1 MMEIG
6 MKIYFEKATGN
17 VVVNTGEQVGRLV
30 VETTE
35 DQDYAT
41 YKSLAERVRDTIGV
55 VKLKYGQFRREF
67 AECNGYRVNPDTE
80 DLEFTYPG
88 EVPAE
93 VLIKRIE
100 MVEGESA
107 KTVQDLEKT
116 NTKLKQTETKLKQ
129 TETKLIETLERL
141 GQTETQLQEAQL
153 ALTENYEE
161 LQTAKQEAADTQLAL
176 TELYEKVLTGKTDG
190 QPETPAESTDPV
202 EGGEEDNA

>member
-1 MMEIG
+1 MEIG

-35 DQDYAT
+35 DQDFAT
-41 YKSLAERVRDTIGV
+41 YKALAERVRDTIGV

-107 KTVQDLEKT
+107 KTAQELEQT
-116 NTKLKQTETKLKQ
+116 NMKLKRTETQLA
-129 TETKLIETLERL
+129 ESLERL

-161 LQTAKQEAADTQLAL
+161 LQTAKQEAVEAQLAL
-176 TELYEKVLTGKTDG
+176 TELYELVLAGQTGGK
-190 QPETPAESTDPV
+190 PETPEDSAEPSETV
-202 EGGEEDNA
+202 EGGEEDNG

>member
-1 MMEIG
+1 MEIKGGFMMEIG

-35 DQDYAT
+35 DQDFAT
-41 YKSLAERVRDTIGV
+41 YKVLAERVRETIGV

-67 AECNGYRVNPDTE
+67 AECNGYRVNPETE
-80 DLEFTYPG
+80 TLEFTYPG

-100 MVEGESA
+100 MVEEESA
-107 KTVQDLEKT
+107 KTAQELEQT
-116 NTKLKQTETKLKQ
+116 NMKLKQTETQLA
-129 TETKLIETLERL
+129 ESLERL

-176 TELYEKVLTGKTDG
+176 TELYEKVLAGITDG

>member
-35 DQDYAT
+35 DQDFAT
-41 YKSLAERVRDTIGV
+41 YKALAERVRDTIGV

-80 DLEFTYPG
+80 DLEFIYPG
-88 EVPAE
+88 EVPAD

-100 MVEGESA
+100 MVEGENA
-107 KTVQDLEKT
+107 KTVQELEQT
-116 NTKLKQTETKLKQ
+116 NKKLV
-129 TETKLIETLERL
+129 ETLERL
-141 GQTETQLQEAQL
+141 DQTETQLQEAQL

-161 LQTAKQEAADTQLAL
+161 LQTAKQEAADAQLAL
-176 TELYEKVLTGKTDG
+176 TELYELVLAG
-190 QPETPAESTDPV
+190 QPVAPTEPV
-202 EGGEEDNA
+202 EGGEEVNA

>member
-1 MMEIG
+1 MEIG

-35 DQDYAT
+35 DQDFAT
-41 YKSLAERVRDTIGV
+41 YKALAERVRGTIGV

-100 MVEGESA
+100 MVEEESA
-107 KTVQDLEKT
+107 QTAQELEQT
-116 NTKLKQTETKLKQ
+116 NMKLKQTETQLAKS
-129 TETKLIETLERL
+129 LERL

-176 TELYEKVLTGKTDG
+176 TELYEKVLAGITDG

>member
-1 MMEIG
+1 MEVG

-35 DQDYAT
+35 DQDFAT
-41 YKSLAERVRDTIGV
+41 YKALAERVRDTIGV

-67 AECNGYRVNPDTE
+67 AECNGYRVNPETE
-80 DLEFTYPG
+80 TLEFTYPG

-100 MVEGESA
+100 MVEEESA

-116 NTKLKQTETKLKQ
+116 NTKLKQTETKL
-129 TETKLIETLERL
+129 IDTLERL

-176 TELYEKVLTGKTDG
+176 TELYEKVLTGKTDV
-190 QPETPAESTDPV
+190 QPETPAEPTDPV

>member
-1 MMEIG
+1 MEIG

-35 DQDYAT
+35 DQDFAT
-41 YKSLAERVRDTIGV
+41 YKALAERVRDTIGV

-67 AECNGYRVNPDTE
+67 AECNGYRVNPETE
-80 DLEFTYPG
+80 TLEFTYPG

-100 MVEGESA
+100 MVEEESA
-107 KTVQDLEKT
+107 KTAQELEQT
-116 NTKLKQTETKLKQ
+116 NMKLKQTETKLAKS
-129 TETKLIETLERL
+129 LERL

-161 LQTAKQEAADTQLAL
+161 LQTAEQEAADTQLAL
-176 TELYEKVLTGKTDG
+176 TELYEKVLAGITDG

>member
-1 MMEIG
+1 MEIKGGFMMEIG

-35 DQDYAT
+35 DQDFAT
-41 YKSLAERVRDTIGV
+41 YKALAERVRDTIGV

-88 EVPAE
+88 EVPAD

-100 MVEGESA
+100 LVEGENA
-107 KTVQDLEKT
+107 KTVQELEQT
-116 NTKLKQTETKLKQ
+116 NKKLV
-129 TETKLIETLERL
+129 ETLERL
-141 GQTETQLQEAQL
+141 DQTETQLQEAQL

-161 LQTAKQEAADTQLAL
+161 LQTAKQEAADAQLAL
-176 TELYEKVLTGKTDG
+176 TELYELVLSG
-190 QPETPAESTDPV
+190 QPVAPTEPV
-202 EGGEEDNA
+202 VGGEEDNA

>member
-1 MMEIG
+1 MEIG

-17 VVVNTGEQVGRLV
+17 VIVNTGEQVGRLV

-35 DQDYAT
+35 DQDFAT
-41 YKSLAERVRDTIGV
+41 YKALAERVRETIGV
-55 VKLKYGQFRREF
+55 VKLKFGQFRREF
-67 AECNGYRVNPDTE
+67 AECNAYRVNPETE

-107 KTVQDLEKT
+107 KTAQELEQT
-116 NTKLKQTETKLKQ
+116 NMKLKQTETQLA
-129 TETKLIETLERL
+129 ESLERL

-161 LQTAKQEAADTQLAL
+161 LQTAKQESADAQLAL
-176 TELYEKVLTGKTDG
+176 TELYELVLAG
-190 QPETPAESTDPV
+190 QPVVPTEPV
-202 EGGEEDNA
+202 VGGEIDNA